1 MFHSRL
7 GSPASFSSTPVPKS
21 QSMKTTTH
29 IKHDVSTF
37 FDTIQKINSKWIK
50 DLNLRPDTI
59 KFLGENIGRT
69 LSDKNHSSIFFD
81 LSSKVVEIKINRCD
95 LSKLKSFCSSKE
107 TIYKMKT
114 QHTESEKIFVDNM
127 TDNGLVYIYKQFMQL
142 HIKII
147 IIIKKWT
154 ETYRHTSP
162 KMTVDG
168 QEAHEKILTIPNY

>member
-1 MFHSRL
+1 
-7 GSPASFSSTPVPKS
+7 
-21 QSMKTTTH
+21 MKTTTH

-95 LSKLKSFCSSKE
+95 LSKLKSFCTSKE

-114 QHTESEKIFVDNM
+114 PHTESEKIFVDNM
-127 TDNGLVYIYKQFMQL
+127 TDNGL
-142 HIKII
+142 
-147 IIIKKWT
+147 
-154 ETYRHTSP
+154 
-162 KMTVDG
+162 
-168 QEAHEKILTIPNY
+168 